1 MACVTNENATTS
13 KNSEH
18 MDFYPCSVGNT
29 WDYQDSIWQN
39 GNLIEAKSLKIVIAS
54 SEKSGINL
62 NCESGDGLK
71 LLIRNDSVF
80 EYKTDENGNSIV
92 ELAWIKTDGTAQYD
106 YALDVDVM
114 ITRTVT
120 KLNSDY
126 HVANR
131 RYKNCFRYE
140 DNCGS
145 YTIIASG
152 VGIIESVRKN
162 CNNKNKVI
170 HKRSLTRVNF
180 K

>member
-1 MACVTNENATTS
+1 MACSTNKNAPASKMASQEN
-13 KNSEH
+13 
-18 MDFYPCSVGNT
+18 FYPCSIGNE
-29 WDYQDSIWQN
+29 WNYQDSVWQN
-39 GNLIEAKSLKIVIAS
+39 GNLIEAKSVKIVIAS

-62 NCESGDGLK
+62 NCELGNGLK

-80 EYKTDENGNSIV
+80 EYKIDENGKSFQ
-92 ELAWIKTDGTAQYD
+92 ELAWIKTGNTAQYD

-114 ITRTVT
+114 ITRTVI

-126 HVANR
+126 QVANR
-131 RYKNCFRYE
+131 LYKNCFRYE

-152 VGIIESVRKN
+152 VGIIESLRKN

-180 K
+180 N